1 MFHLTGHMGDSV
13 LALNNEGIEKISPCK
28 GI

>member
-1 MFHLTGHMGDSV
+1 MFHLTGHMGDYV
-13 LALNNEGIEKISPCK
+13 LALNNEGMEKISRCK